1 MRKLRA
7 GEQRYDSIKR
17 KTLPAKRTAEQA
29 CARHGDRCR
38 RHGVACRMRS
48 GCIAPID
55 ASDLGH
61 PYGLEVTVVDFDAVS
76 QANVGRARFYESD
89 CGQNK
94 AQVLTNRI
102 NLCYGLDFKA
112 VSGKVEERSDL
123 RQMDIIIGCVDTR
136 ESRRAISESRTSAGA
151 YWCDIGNGAYDGQ
164 VILGQLPGSYPRG
177 VQADQEAL
185 RLPTVVDLYPEM
197 LDAGLDPKDLLGL
210 LQRVRR
216 FANSPR
222 SSTSKPHYTLCRCSL
237 RFSRMAAWI
246 TPQSFSMCRVGEAAH
261 WRAPTPAAWRRFGY
275 GSAKHSEKS
284 ANVD

>member
-1 MRKLRA
+1 MTVSNGKHYLPSELLNKRVRVMVIGA
-7 GEQRYDSIKR
+7 GGTGSHVVCDLAVLHQSM
-17 KTLPAKRTAEQA
+17 L
-29 CARHGDRCR
+29 
-38 RHGVACRMRS
+38 
-48 GCIAPID
+48 
-55 ASDLGH
+55 DLGH

-197 LDAGLDPKDLLGL
+197 LDAGLDPKDSGPSCSRAEALRKQSTFVNKQAALHAVSMLSALFKDGCL
-210 LQRVRR
+210 DHTAVFFNVQ
-216 FANSPR
+216 SGR
-222 SSTSKPHYTLCRCSL
+222 SSTLACD
-237 RFSRMAAWI
+237 
-246 TPQSFSMCRVGEAAH
+246 
-261 WRAPTPAAWRRFGY
+261 PAAWRRFGY